1 MSFAL
6 PEECLDNI
14 KITEPDMPKNKP
26 MNLFVVSFSFK
37 IHAAIMVMKI
47 GVVSINKEACT
58 VLVSDKPLIN
68 KSWFI
73 AMPKSV
79 QIKNLL

>member
-6 PEECLDNI
+6 PEELLDSINNV
-14 KITEPDMPKNKP
+14 EPEMPNNNP
-26 MNLFVVSFSFK
+26 MVLFVVSFSFK
-37 IHAAIMVMKI
+37 IQAAIMVIKI

-68 KSWFI
+68 KSWFM

-79 QIKNLL
+79 QVKNLL